1 PMAPPPVPDLAAATR
16 PGPASPPVATTRVSL
31 SVSPVRPDVAREVAW
46 APVFAVES
54 ATPAAEAFPVAP
66 ESPDPARRPVASPV
80 APDDPDV
87 ARGVELAAEPAEP
100 VLPVLVA
107 DDWATALPE
116 SPEMAVGITVT
127 FTDPPSPPLASPTAM
142 ESADVMLRAGPPAA
156 SVAPVARPALPD
168 LAVAVPPWAPS
179 PPVATTV

>member
-80 APDDPDV
+80 APDEPEV
-87 ARGVELAAEPAEP
+87 ASGVELAAELAEP

-107 DDWATALPE
+107 DDWATAVPE
-116 SPEMAVGITVT
+116 SPEMAVGMTVT
-127 FTDPPSPPLASPTAM
+127 STDPPPPPLASATAI
-142 ESADVMLRAGPPAA
+142 EPAPAAPPAA
-156 SVAPVARPALPD
+156 PPPATAAPAA
-168 LAVAVPPWAPS
+168 PP
-179 PPVATTV
+179 